1 MINNKSFGKEDIHKR
16 MISKDLDRL
25 TDYIFNSTTKEMK
38 LALNEII
45 NNIYMKNGTFQNC
58 IYWYLWLEKIEN
70 LKKKEKEN
78 DIVFSKISDNEDNWN
93 FILWNIILEFSEK
106 YIDKNNLLFIKKLHN
121 DYKRNFKISD
131 VSKKKYYFFII
142 FYIIKNIINWN
153 INIFQQEHNII
164 QTNANINKMYE
175 NIIKNIESSLSH
187 ESKQQ
192 LYKNYNTLFYNI
204 NNTETVK
211 LKKVINTNLDDEIN
225 VVSFT
230 NYPEYNDIKRG
241 NNDNTIKSIEA
252 EKIISKNM
260 TQRDIEKCK
269 EEKIDNKL
277 NAFTQF
283 IVYKK
288 EEKPKI
294 KNILDYYVEAE
305 PEPEPE
311 HEHIKNI
318 NFSKKK

>member
-1 MINNKSFGKEDIHKR
+1 
-16 MISKDLDRL
+16 
-25 TDYIFNSTTKEMK
+25 
-38 LALNEII
+38 
-45 NNIYMKNGTFQNC
+45 
-58 IYWYLWLEKIEN
+58 
-70 LKKKEKEN
+70 
-78 DIVFSKISDNEDNWN
+78 
-93 FILWNIILEFSEK
+93 
-106 YIDKNNLLFIKKLHN
+106 
-121 DYKRNFKISD
+121 
-131 VSKKKYYFFII
+131 
-142 FYIIKNIINWN
+142 
-153 INIFQQEHNII
+153 
-164 QTNANINKMYE
+164 MYE